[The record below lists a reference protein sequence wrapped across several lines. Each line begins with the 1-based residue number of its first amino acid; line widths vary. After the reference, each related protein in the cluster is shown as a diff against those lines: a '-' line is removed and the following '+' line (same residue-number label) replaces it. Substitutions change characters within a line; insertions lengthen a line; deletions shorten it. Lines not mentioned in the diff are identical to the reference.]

1 VKGKAHPNKRL
12 LLVDDDFAT
21 REVMSMILAGEG
33 YRVATAA
40 NGADALQRLHDSDRP
55 CLILLDLSMPIMDG
69 PTFCA
74 RCKDE
79 GLGSVPVIL
88 VSSDHDIA
96 AKAAAL
102 GADDYLEKPV
112 DTIQLLDAIRKRCP

>member
-1 VKGKAHPNKRL
+1 MKAKVQSNKRL

-55 CLILLDLSMPIMDG
+55 CLILLDLTMPVMDG

-74 RCKDE
+74 RRRDE
-79 GLGSVPVIL
+79 GLSSIPVIL

-96 AKAAAL
+96 QKAAAL
-102 GADDYLEKPV
+102 GADAYLEKPV